1 MSRGNFAK
9 NLLAQLISEEEW
21 LTHNVHGKRGK
32 QQIDS
37 TIINYVKECT
47 FCAYPKDV
55 GEDTKVAWD
64 VCVRAMDAGGRGLV
78 KKKKV

>member
-21 LTHNVHGKRGK
+21 LTHNVNGKRGK

-37 TIINYVKECT
+37 TIIDYVKEFT
-47 FCAYPKDV
+47 FYAYPKDV
-55 GEDTKVAWD
+55 GEDTNVSWD
-64 VCVRAMDAGGRGLV
+64 VCVRAMDAGGGV
-78 KKKKV
+78 